1 MSMIYLNMNETFLEH
16 LHVWM
21 CINKQSA
28 TPAFITTTHN
38 SFNLIFICYFY
49 PINMRMIYML
59 VYKYK
64 TLWIISTFNKTK
76 EKCPVEFLYNIFI
89 NLVISTKLYISL
101 FTIIAYTIAHNLS
114 SGGNNM
120 SAKYKIK
127 SFVNTLITTS
137 RLLSK
142 MRTDYPS
149 MTFWWRI
156 V

>member
-1 MSMIYLNMNETFLEH
+1 
-16 LHVWM
+16 M

-59 VYKYK
+59 VYKYIRRYGLSLPLIK
-64 TLWIISTFNKTK
+64 QRKNVLWNFCIIFSSTL
-76 EKCPVEFLYNIFI
+76 LYQLNYIF
-89 NLVISTKLYISL
+89 L

-149 MTFWWRI
+149 MTF
-156 V
+156 